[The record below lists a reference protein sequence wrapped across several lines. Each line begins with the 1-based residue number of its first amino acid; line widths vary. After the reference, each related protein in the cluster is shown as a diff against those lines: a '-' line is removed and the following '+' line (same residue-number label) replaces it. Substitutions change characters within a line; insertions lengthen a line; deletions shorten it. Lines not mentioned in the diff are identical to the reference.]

1 MSFDLDPTHLN
12 DIQPVNFDGEFW
24 KKGDVFLSLRHQSMI
39 LLYRPLTN
47 EIIWKG
53 TGPFFHQHDVDIL
66 DSHRISIF
74 NNNSK
79 NFVNGDVVDGNN
91 EVVIYDFKTNEYSSY
106 LKKSLIEYDVRTN
119 IEGLSQIL
127 SNGDLFVEESYF
139 GRTLYFNAN
148 GSLRWS
154 HLNRA
159 NNGMVNRVGWSR
171 ILYTK
176 KDLEIVNSF
185 LRNRENCN
193 E

>member
-1 MSFDLDPTHLN
+1 MTSRLMN
-12 DIQPVNFDGEFW
+12 
-24 KKGDVFLSLRHQSMI
+24 I
-39 LLYRPLTN
+39 L
-47 EIIWKG
+47 
-53 TGPFFHQHDVDIL
+53 HIL
-66 DSHRISIF
+66 
-74 NNNSK
+74 
-79 NFVNGDVVDGNN
+79 
-91 EVVIYDFKTNEYSSY
+91 
-106 LKKSLIEYDVRTN
+106 KSLIEYDVRTN

-185 LRNRENCN
+185 LRNRRTVMNKKIILLACLFFCFEAFTYIGPGMGGGAIAAIIGFFLQ
-193 E
+193 

>member
-1 MSFDLDPTHLN
+1 M
-12 DIQPVNFDGEFW
+12 
-24 KKGDVFLSLRHQSMI
+24 
-39 LLYRPLTN
+39 
-47 EIIWKG
+47 
-53 TGPFFHQHDVDIL
+53 
-66 DSHRISIF
+66 
-74 NNNSK
+74 
-79 NFVNGDVVDGNN
+79 DGNN